1 MVVAKGECIAIE
13 LESFTQGARQNA
25 AAFGLTSF
33 LLINVGACI
42 PEPAAPWQPEHP
54 LLRYRASPSLAVPC
68 PSGSS
73 FPVGLMA
80 ISQARISSAVGALP
94 TPYVG
99 DCVQAVWERT
109 RTAVTST
116 GLSKAIVNAP
126 VARDSPW
133 LNAVV
138 GPRNTEVCVQ
148 GLVPIFRNFG
158 TGGLYGS

>member
-80 ISQARISSAVGALP
+80 ISQARISSALGARP
-94 TPYVG
+94 TLYVG
-99 DCVQAVWERT
+99 DCVQAISPI
-109 RTAVTST
+109 TSNGPT
-116 GLSKAIVNAP
+116 SKSLGKAIVNAP
-126 VARDSPW
+126 VGGDAPG
-133 LNAVV
+133 LHAVV
-138 GPRNTEVCVQ
+138 GAWHTE
-148 GLVPIFRNFG
+148 
-158 TGGLYGS
+158 